1 MVGAKSL
8 KASGKTAV
16 NWTGRLLAGILS
28 PQIVLTHPVASM
40 LARKIA
46 SLFASRSA
54 APTPSRLMQLHEDL
68 ALLQEGTEE
77 FAAGERIKRDALSLA
92 QRLREE
98 LRLPLGPEPS
108 LELVLARRCQVQRIS
123 LVHVPLAAKDCFFI
137 AMYHQDASSAHAHLV
152 FDIGA
157 EYQRPFLE
165 CPDFGVCEEATED
178 NLRHW
183 IPRLAEAPDAFAI
196 VERRDGTYMQV
207 YADDRGFHLEHQ
219 LVTTGCHYRTAQP
232 VSSEAAVD
240 TLVSYAC
247 GKYEWA
253 NRAWDRM
260 VL

>member
-1 MVGAKSL
+1 M
-8 KASGKTAV
+8 
-16 NWTGRLLAGILS
+16 NWTGCSLAGILS
-28 PQIVLTHPVASM
+28 PQTFSTHPVAIL

-46 SLFASRSA
+46 SLFASRPA
-54 APTPSRLMQLHEDL
+54 ASTPSRLMQLHEYL

-77 FAAGERIKRDALSLA
+77 FAAGERIKRDAFSLA
-92 QRLREE
+92 LSLREE
-98 LRLPLGPEPS
+98 LRLPLGPERS
-108 LELVLARRCQVQRIS
+108 LELVLARRCKVQRIS
-123 LVHVPLAAKDCFFI
+123 LVHVPLAAEDCFFI
-137 AMYHQDASSAHAHLV
+137 AMYRQDASSAHAHLV

-165 CPDFGVCEEATED
+165 CPDFGVGEEATED
-178 NLRHW
+178 NLRRW

-196 VERRDGTYMQV
+196 VKRRDGTYIQV

-219 LVTTGCHYRTAQP
+219 LVTTGCHYRAAQP
-232 VSSEAAVD
+232 VGSEAAVE

-253 NRAWDRM
+253 HQAWDRM